1 MLRAQGLGLHIGGQ
15 AVLED
20 VALSVDEGRSLAV
33 VGASG
38 SGKTTLLRV
47 LAGLETSHAGRV
59 WVAGREVTGL
69 EPHER
74 GMAMLSQEADLFD
87 DLNVRQN
94 IAFGLA
100 ATGLPRSQWEE
111 RVEVMVLR
119 LGLVGLEHRW
129 PHQLSGGQR
138 RRVGLARALVVQ
150 PKVLLLDEPLVGLD
164 DAMRLQFAI
173 LLRQQ
178 QRRFGT
184 TVVHVT
190 HDQQEA
196 LSSGDRLAVMQ
207 HGRVVQQ
214 GSAQEV
220 HARPSTTQVAAFLG
234 QTTFLDVQ
242 VLEVAA
248 GQDHTG
254 GARAR
259 VRVLGQELEVAAHP
273 DLAEHPI
280 GLSGPGRQ
288 RACLMVRPHAVQ
300 VEALAGPGTGGWRTV
315 DVYDEVGLVQL
326 ELFCGDHLL
335 HVVETERGNL
345 QVRSPLGLSL
355 LPGTTV
361 RVRLLPEHCWLLPG
375 AGS

>member
-1 MLRAQGLGLHIGGQ
+1 MLRAQGLGLHIGGHV
-15 AVLED
+15 VLDEVD
-20 VALSVDEGRSLAV
+20 LAVDEGRSLAV

-47 LAGLETSHAGRV
+47 LAGLEGGHSGRV
-59 WVAGREVTGL
+59 WVAGREVTSL

-74 GMAMLSQEADLFD
+74 GMAMLTQEADLFD
-87 DLNVRQN
+87 DLDVRQN

-100 ATGLPRSQWEE
+100 ATGLPRSQWKE

-150 PKVLLLDEPLVGLD
+150 PRVLLLDEPLVGLD

-214 GSAQEV
+214 GTPQEV
-220 HARPSTTQVAAFLG
+220 HARPDSTEVAAFLG
-234 QTTFLDVQ
+234 QTTFLDVH
-242 VLEVAA
+242 VLEVV
-248 GQDHTG
+248 GGPDHTA

-259 VRVLGQELEVAAHP
+259 VRVLDQEVEVAAHP
-273 DLAEHPI
+273 GLADRPAAVADARH
-280 GLSGPGRQ
+280 R
-288 RACLMVRPHAVQ
+288 RACLMVRPHAVGL
-300 VEALAGPGTGGWRTV
+300 EALAGPDSGRWRTI

-345 QVRSPLGLSL
+345 QVRSPLGARLA
-355 LPGTTV
+355 PGTTV